1 MQRIAN
7 ASEIFAAFAA
17 NTIDCRANFPASAAG
32 RFSVGRICRPRKPC
46 DVVTLALKHPA
57 IDDSQD
63 IGGRMAACGQAMGEA
78 TASKAIV
85 ERAMAS
91 RLFDHLEIG
100 T

>member
-1 MQRIAN
+1 
-7 ASEIFAAFAA
+7 
-17 NTIDCRANFPASAAG
+17 
-32 RFSVGRICRPRKPC
+32 
-46 DVVTLALKHPA
+46 
-57 IDDSQD
+57 
-63 IGGRMAACGQAMGEA
+63 MAACGQAMGEA